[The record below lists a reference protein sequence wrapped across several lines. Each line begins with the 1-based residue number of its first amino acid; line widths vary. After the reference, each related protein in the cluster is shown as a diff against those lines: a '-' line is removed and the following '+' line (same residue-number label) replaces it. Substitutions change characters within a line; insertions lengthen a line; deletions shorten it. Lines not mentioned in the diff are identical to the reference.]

1 MRWVAKL
8 VRWVAKL
15 VRWVAKL
22 VRWVAKLERSWG
34 LRCKLGDTS
43 KEVANTL

>member
-8 VRWVAKL
+8 VRWVAMVRWVAKL

-22 VRWVAKLERSWG
+22 
-34 LRCKLGDTS
+34 LR
-43 KEVANTL
+43 